1 MKKADVSV
9 AVYFRIFEILLLVIV
24 IGIVSAEVNNIRD
37 SGIYQKKFLSRDL
50 ALMMD
55 SLTNARGNIIYRY
68 MPRLVTLERFEISFT
83 NNAVTVDDESWPYA
97 MNGNY
102 DIILPQ
108 KARYSSFVLKKT
120 GNKLFVQDG
129 GVKSMEFN
137 GLLLECPFA
146 LLSTSS
152 VIIDPGHRYSD
163 SDDGLSGELKDTQGR
178 TIPESELMLKVAA
191 ALEPQLKS
199 KIPEILGTR
208 DLKTNYVA
216 GVLSQQTKTLK
227 ERIAFIASKP
237 DSAIISLHAGRQPKS
252 QNIVKAYVN
261 FDADERSYRLACQ
274 MLNGISDAF
283 KDKITG
289 TAIIP
294 VIPAQMSQDDPRQ
307 ILAKGRVAVLIELG
321 NIDYP
326 KNEVLGSPV
335 ELAQAIAKGVE

>member
-24 IGIVSAEVNNIRD
+24 IGIVAAEVNNIRG
-37 SGIYQKKFLSRDL
+37 SGLYQKKFLSRDL

-55 SLTNARGNIIYRY
+55 SLTNSRGSLIYNY
-68 MPRLVTLERFEISFT
+68 NPRLVTLEKFEISFT

-97 MNGNY
+97 VNGNY

-108 KARYSSFVLKKT
+108 KARYSAFVLKKE
-120 GNKLFVQDG
+120 GNKLFVQNG

-146 LLSTSS
+146 LLSSIS

-163 SDDGLSGELKDTQGR
+163 ADDGLSGALKDAQGR
-178 TIPESELMLKVAA
+178 IIPESELMLKVAA
-191 ALEPQLKS
+191 ALEPQLRQR
-199 KIPEILGTR
+199 IPEVLSTR

-216 GVLSQQTKTLK
+216 GVLSQQAKPLK

-237 DSAIISLHAGRQPKS
+237 DSAIISLHAGKQPKS

-261 FDADERSYRLACQ
+261 LEADESSYRLACQ
-274 MLNGISDAF
+274 VLNSISNAF

-294 VIPAQMSQDDPRQ
+294 VITAQLSQDDPRQ
-307 ILAKGRVAVLIELG
+307 ILAKDKVAVLLELG

-326 KNEVLGSPV
+326 NNAVLNSPV
-335 ELAQAIAKGVE
+335 ELAQAIAGGVQ

>member
-24 IGIVSAEVNNIRD
+24 IGIVAAEINNVSQ

-50 ALMMD
+50 AMMMD
-55 SLTNARGNIIYRY
+55 SLTNARGNIIYNY
-68 MPRLVTLERFEISFT
+68 NPRLVTLEKFEIGFT
-83 NNAVTVDDESWPYA
+83 NGAVSVDDESWFYA
-97 MNGNY
+97 VNNNY
-102 DIILPQ
+102 KLVLPQ
-108 KARYSSFVLKKT
+108 KGKYSSFALKKA
-120 GNKLFVQDG
+120 GNELSVQNG

-146 LLSTSS
+146 ELGMRS

-163 SDDGLSGELKDTQGR
+163 TDDGLSGGLKDAQGR
-178 TIPESELMLKVAA
+178 TIPESELMLKAGA
-191 ALEPQLKS
+191 ALEPQLKPR
-199 KIPEILGTR
+199 IPEVLGTR
-208 DLKTNYVA
+208 DLKTEYVA
-216 GVLSQQTKTLK
+216 GVLSQQIKPLK

-261 FDADERSYRLACQ
+261 LDADERSYRLACHV
-274 MLNGISDAF
+274 LNSISDNF
-283 KDKITG
+283 KGKITG

-294 VIPAQMSQDDPRQ
+294 VIPAQLSQDDPRQ
-307 ILAKGRVAVLIELG
+307 GLVKDRVAVLLELG

-326 KNEVLGSPV
+326 NNEVLGSPV
-335 ELAQAIAKGVE
+335 ELAQAIAQGVE